1 MTLWD
6 SSRPVQHFFFVL
18 SLGTRQTTPA
28 GFFWSFLFSFTLACH
43 DFILRRHRMIPIS
56 GRKDFR
62 FASTSLFFSRW

>member
-28 GFFWSFLFSFTLACH
+28 GFFWSFLFSFTLACQDDTH
-43 DFILRRHRMIPIS
+43 
-56 GRKDFR
+56 
-62 FASTSLFFSRW
+62 